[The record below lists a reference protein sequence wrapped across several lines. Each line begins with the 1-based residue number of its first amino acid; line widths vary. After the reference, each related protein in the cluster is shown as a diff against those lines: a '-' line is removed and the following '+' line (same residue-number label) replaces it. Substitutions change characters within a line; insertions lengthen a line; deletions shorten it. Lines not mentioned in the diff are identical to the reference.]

1 MNVALIIFRAIVL
14 FIPAFVANSGAV
26 ITGGK
31 WKIDGGRNFIDGRRI
46 LGNGKT
52 WSGYFGGS
60 LIGVAAG
67 IVVYLI
73 SLATGGFIGTYGNS
87 FVSIAAGI
95 VPMSF
100 GSLTGDLIGSFTKRR
115 IGIESGGKGNLLD
128 QWPFALTA
136 FLFVYV
142 FDPQFFI
149 MYYFYIGMI
158 SILVITP
165 PLHRAVNIIGYKMHK
180 KDVPW

>member
-1 MNVALIIFRAIVL
+1 MNIALYIFRALVL
-14 FIPAFVANSGAV
+14 FIPAFIANSGAV

-31 WKIDGGRNFIDGRRI
+31 WKIDMGHNFIDGRRI

-60 LIGVAAG
+60 LIGVFAG
-67 IVVYLI
+67 IVIYGI
-73 SLATGGFIGTYGNS
+73 SIATGGFIGTYGNS
-87 FVSIAAGI
+87 LISVASAII
-95 VPMSF
+95 PMSF
-100 GSLTGDLIGSFTKRR
+100 GSLTGDIIGSFTKRR
-115 IGIESGGKGNLLD
+115 IGIESGGKGSLLD

-136 FLFVYV
+136 FLFLYV
-142 FDPQFFI
+142 FDPHFFI
-149 MYYFYIGMI
+149 EYYFYIGMI
-158 SILVITP
+158 SILIITP